1 MDLVQ
6 LRMFC
11 AVADTG
17 SVARAAELLHRVPS
31 NLTTRLKQLEEELGT
46 DLLIREK
53 QRVRLSPVGHNFLG
67 YAQRILAL
75 SEEAIS
81 MTRQGE
87 PAGNFALGTM
97 ESTAATRLPGLL
109 AAYHQRYPSVSLSLI
124 TGTSGEIIDHVRE
137 GTVAAALADSPE
149 GYDELHSCV
158 AFREELVLIT
168 SSEHLPVTC
177 PRDVQ
182 GETFFAFR
190 NSCSYRLKLE
200 EWFREGD
207 AQPGSIMEIHSYH
220 AMIACVAGGAG
231 LAIIPYSVLAQ
242 MSDRARIRVHH
253 LPQKYSQVST
263 CLIWRRDA
271 FTPNVEALKELM
283 IRFFVRDTTAGTDE
297 EITGSTPCTPVSP

>member
-6 LRMFC
+6 LKMFC
-11 AVADTG
+11 AVAETG
-17 SVARAAELLHRVPS
+17 SVARAAEMLHRVPS

-46 DLLIREK
+46 GLLIREK
-53 QRVRLSPVGHNFLG
+53 QRVRLSPMGHNFLN

-75 SEEAIS
+75 SEEAMS
-81 MTRQGE
+81 MTHQGE

-109 AAYHQRYPSVSLSLI
+109 AAYHQRYPAVSLSLI

-158 AFREELVLIT
+158 AFDEELVLIT
-168 SSEHLPVTC
+168 SSEHHEVTC

-200 EWFREGD
+200 AWFREGD

-231 LAIIPYSVLAQ
+231 LAIIPASVLAQ
-242 MSDRARIRVHH
+242 MSDRARIRVHR
-253 LPQKYSQVST
+253 LPEQYGAVST

-271 FTPNVEALKELM
+271 FTPNVEALKTLM
-283 IRFFVRDTTAGTDE
+283 LAFFHSDPCGEQPAGDE
-297 EITGSTPCTPVSP
+297 Q

>member
-11 AVADTG
+11 AVAETG

-31 NLTTRLKQLEEELGT
+31 NLTTRLKQLEEELGAA
-46 DLLIREK
+46 LLIREK
-53 QRVRLSPVGHNFLG
+53 QRVRLSPMGHNFLG

-87 PAGNFALGTM
+87 PSGNFALGTM
-97 ESTAATRLPGLL
+97 ESTAATRLPALL
-109 AAYHQRYPSVSLSLI
+109 SAYHQRYPAVSLSLI

-137 GTVAAALADSPE
+137 GTVAAALADRPE
-149 GYDELHSCV
+149 GYDELNSCV
-158 AFREELVLIT
+158 AFEEELVLIT
-168 SSEHLPVTC
+168 SSERNRVTC

-231 LAIIPYSVLAQ
+231 LAIAPASVLAQ
-242 MSDRARIRVHH
+242 ISDRTRIKTHP
-253 LPQKYSQVST
+253 LPEKYGKVST

-271 FTPNVEALKELM
+271 FTPNVKALKELM
-283 IRFFVRDTTAGTDE
+283 LTLF
-297 EITGSTPCTPVSP
+297 TPPPASGRPVSTGNL

>member
-11 AVADTG
+11 AVAETG

-53 QRVRLSPVGHNFLG
+53 QRVRLSPMGHNFLS
-67 YAQRILAL
+67 YARRILAL
-75 SEEAIS
+75 SEEALN

-109 AAYHQRYPSVSLSLI
+109 SAFHQRYPAVSLSLI

-149 GYDELHSCV
+149 GYDELDSCV
-158 AFREELVLIT
+158 AFDEELVLIT
-168 SSEHLPVTC
+168 SSEHQAVTC
-177 PRDVQ
+177 PQDVQ
-182 GETFFAFR
+182 GKTFFAFR
-190 NSCSYRLKLE
+190 NSCSYRMKLE
-200 EWFREGD
+200 DWFRDGG
-207 AQPGSIMEIHSYH
+207 AQPGNIMEIHSYH

-231 LAIIPYSVLAQ
+231 LAITPASVLAQ
-242 MSDRARIRVHH
+242 ISDRTRIRTHA
-253 LPQKYSQVST
+253 LPPQYGKVST

-271 FTPNVEALKELM
+271 FTPNVDAMKQLM
-283 IRFFVRDTTAGTDE
+283 LTFFAQPAASDSSAT
-297 EITGSTPCTPVSP
+297 